1 MRTHILVLGCIAALA
16 AVILLEKAL
25 LVPAAAAPPEPAPAR
40 IDFNREVR
48 PLLSDKCFACHGPDA
63 GQRQAKLRLDTRAE
77 AFADRGGYQVIVPG
91 DRSKSKLF
99 QRINHEQAIARMPPP
114 TADRQLDQQEV
125 DLLGRW
131 IDQGADW
138 QTHWAYVSPKSPAL
152 PKVSDPD
159 WPRNG
164 IDNFILARLDREGLQ
179 ASPAAAKSTLL
190 RRVTLDL
197 TGLPPTPE
205 ELDAF
210 LADDS
215 PEAYEERVDRLLES
229 PHYGERMAMQWLD
242 LARYADTHGFHIDSE
257 RHMWRWRDW
266 VIDAFNRNM
275 SFDQFTIEQLAGD
288 LLPNPTKAQQIAT
301 GFNRNHMINFEG
313 GAVPDEY
320 QTEYVIDRLETTAS
334 VWMASTVGCSRC
346 HDHKYD
352 PFKQREFYQFYAFFN
367 GLPEKGLDGVTG
379 NAMPMLP
386 LPSDDQQQ
394 RLEQL
399 ERDIAATEK
408 KLPEDELSNLES
420 DWRHNALATI
430 PAPQDEGLVS
440 HYEFETD
447 LSDALDK
454 NRGAKTVR
462 GEVIFDAGQVHKA
475 AGFSGETHATLGN
488 SGDLDSG
495 DEFAI
500 AFWAKSAS
508 GTPMAI
514 LHKVEDAE
522 NRRGWEI
529 AVDQAESI
537 GDLKRGQHL
546 IIRLVHHWPDD
557 AIELKTSK
565 RITQNDFHQI
575 SLNYDG
581 SGKAGGLRLF
591 VDGKIEPTEIVRDG
605 LTGSIRTSAPL
616 GSGDKKI
623 GGPFKGSLDELRFY
637 GRQISEDEIDRLA
650 THHPVRALIAEPL
663 EGCPEFAWRE
673 QGDDEDYRQ
682 GDKTAAEKKEDACR
696 KRHGRL
702 RSYYL
707 THVAPRRLRD
717 SFQTLKKLDREK
729 ARLEKKIPNTMVMRE
744 AKNPRETFVLGRGDY
759 RNKKEKVQPGVPAV
773 LPPLP
778 SDAPGNRLGLARWLV
793 SPSHP
798 LTARVTV
805 NRYWQMYF
813 GTGIVGTSEDFG
825 SQGEAPSHPELL
837 DWLAVEFVRSGWDV
851 KAMQK
856 LLVTSAAY
864 RQSSKV
870 TPELNEK
877 DPGNR
882 LLARGARFRLPAE
895 LIRDNALS
903 LSGLLAKEIGG
914 PSVFPYQP
922 PGLWED
928 MSFGDIFSAQ
938 TYVTSTG
945 QDLYRRSMYTF
956 WKRTVP
962 PAALA
967 TFDAPDREKC
977 ITRRARTN
985 TPLQAL
991 ALMNDTTYVEASRA
1005 LAEKMIQA
1013 GGEDAEKRIEY
1024 AFRQATARRP
1034 SAEEKEVLLALA
1046 NEQLEDYRRDPD
1058 AAKGLLGVGDSSYD
1072 STLDPA
1078 EFAAWATVA
1087 STILNLDETITK
1099 E

>member
-1 MRTHILVLGCIAALA
+1 MRVRTLVLGCIVALA
-16 AVILLEKAL
+16 VAILIEETL
-25 LVPAAAAPPEPAPAR
+25 LAPASAAPPDPDPAR
-40 IDFNREVR
+40 VDFNREVR
-48 PLLSDKCFACHGPDA
+48 PVLSDKCFACHGPDE
-63 GQRQAKLRLDTRAE
+63 GQRQAKLRLDTRE
-77 AFADRGGYQVIVPG
+77 GAFADRGGYQVIVPG

-99 QRINHEQAIARMPPP
+99 QRISHEQEIARMPPP
-114 TADRQLDQQEV
+114 AADRQLDQAEV

-138 QTHWAYVSPKSPAL
+138 QTHWAYVPPKSPAL
-152 PKVSDPD
+152 PKVSDPN

-164 IDNFILARLDREGLQ
+164 IDHFILARLDREGLE
-179 ASPAAAKSTLL
+179 ASPAAAKATLL

-197 TGLPPTPE
+197 TGLPPTQE
-205 ELDAF
+205 ELDSF

-215 PEAYEERVDRLLES
+215 PGAYEKRVDRLLAS

-242 LARYADTHGFHIDSE
+242 LARYADTHGYHIDSE
-257 RHMWRWRDW
+257 RHMWHWRDW
-266 VIDAFNRNM
+266 VIEAFNRNM
-275 SFDQFTIEQLAGD
+275 PFDQFTIEQLAGD
-288 LLPNPTKAQQIAT
+288 LLPNPSKKQLIAT

-313 GAVPDEY
+313 GAIPDEY

-367 GLPEKGLDGVTG
+367 GLPEKGLDGQTG

-386 LPSDDQQQ
+386 LPTEDQQE
-394 RLEQL
+394 RLEEI
-399 ERDIAATEK
+399 ERGIAETEG
-408 KLPEDELSNLES
+408 KLSEDELSNLES
-420 DWRHNALATI
+420 DWEHDALSTV
-430 PAPQDEGLVS
+430 PLPPTEGMVS
-440 HYEFETD
+440 HYEFEND
-447 LSDALDK
+447 LSDALEEG
-454 NRGAKTVR
+454 RGGKTVR
-462 GEVIFDAGQVHKA
+462 GDVTYDSGQVHKA
-475 AGFSGETHATLGN
+475 AGFSGETHASLGN
-488 SGDLDSG
+488 SGDFDTEDAFS
-495 DEFAI
+495 I
-500 AFWAKSAS
+500 AFWVRARSA
-508 GTPMAI
+508 TPMAL
-514 LHKVEDAE
+514 LHKVEAAGS
-522 NRRGWEI
+522 RRGWEI
-529 AVDQAESI
+529 AVDQTENI
-537 GDLKRGQHL
+537 GNRKMGHHL
-546 IIRLVHHWPDD
+546 IVRLVHEWPDN

-565 RITQNDFHQI
+565 RIVQGSWHQI

-581 SGKAGGLRLF
+581 SGKAAGLRLF
-591 VDGKIEPTEIVRDG
+591 VDGKIEPTEIVRDA
-605 LTGSIRTSAPL
+605 LTGSIRTTAQL

-637 GRQISEDEIDRLA
+637 DRQLAEDEIDRLT
-650 THHPVRALIAEPL
+650 THHPIRALIADPL
-663 EGCPEFAWRE
+663 EGCPEFVWRE
-673 QGDDEDYRQ
+673 EQDEEDYDQ
-682 GDKTAAEKKEDACR
+682 SKKDKAAKKAAACNQR
-696 KRHGRL
+696 RGKL
-702 RSYYL
+702 RAYYL
-707 THVAPRRLRD
+707 THVAPERLRD
-717 SFQTLKKLDREK
+717 VYKQLKKLDGEK
-729 ARLEKKIPNTMVMRE
+729 AQLEKEIPNTMVMRE

-759 RNKKEKVQPGVPAV
+759 RNKKDKVQPGVPAV

-813 GTGIVGTSEDFG
+813 GTGIVHTSEDFG
-825 SQGEAPSHPELL
+825 SQGEAPSHPQLL
-837 DWLAVEFVRSGWDV
+837 DWLATEFVRGGWDI

-870 TPELNEK
+870 TPELNER
-877 DPGNR
+877 DPVNR
-882 LLARGARFRLPAE
+882 LLARGPRFRLAAE
-895 LIRDNALS
+895 LIRDNALAV
-903 LSGLLAKEIGG
+903 SGLLGKEIGG
-914 PSVFPYQP
+914 PSVYPYQP

-928 MSFGDIFSAQ
+928 MAFGDTFTAQ
-938 TYVTSTG
+938 TYVPSTG
-945 QDLYRRSMYTF
+945 KDLYRRSMYTF

-977 ITRRARTN
+977 TTRRARTN

-1005 LAEKMIQA
+1005 LAEKMIQE
-1013 GGEDAEKRIEY
+1013 GGENAEKRIEC
-1024 AFRQATARRP
+1024 AFRQATARAP
-1034 SAEEKEVLLALA
+1034 SAQEKEVLLVLA
-1046 NEQLEDYRRDPD
+1046 SEQLEDYRRDPA

-1072 STLDPA
+1072 SKLDPA
-1078 EFAAWATVA
+1078 EFAAWTTVA